1 MFVGIDVSKRKLDV
15 AVRPS
20 GEVWSVTNDEKGIAE
35 LAERLRVLHLE
46 AVVLEATG
54 GLEVAAASALAAN
67 GLPVVVVNPR
77 QVRHFAK
84 AVNRLAKTDA
94 VDAQL
99 IAQFAEAVKPDIR
112 PLADEQTQHL
122 SELLTRRRQ
131 MIEMLVAEKN
141 RLAAATTKPVRQRI
155 SYHLHFLKEELKS
168 LERDLDNAIRES
180 PIWREKDELL
190 RSVPGIGPAVSRE
203 LIGELPELG
212 TLSGKQIAA
221 LVGVAPFNHD
231 SGTFHGQRRIWGGR
245 GHVRAKLYMAA
256 VTAARCNPLLK
267 RFYRKLRN
275 AGKPARVALTACM
288 RKLLVILNAM
298 VRDQR
303 AWSVEPA

>member
-1 MFVGIDVSKRKLDV
+1 MFVGIDVSKKKLDV

-20 GEVWSVTNDEKGIAE
+20 AEVWSVGNDEKGIAE
-35 LAERLRVLHLE
+35 IVERLRSLRLE

-54 GLEVAAASALAAN
+54 GLELPAATSLAAN

-94 VDAQL
+94 IDAQL
-99 IAQFAEAVKPDIR
+99 IAEFAEAVKPEIR
-112 PLADEQTQHL
+112 PLADAQTQHL

-141 RLAAATTKPVRQRI
+141 GLAAATTKPVRQRI

-168 LERDLDNAIRES
+168 LEGDLDTSIRES
-180 PIWREKDELL
+180 P
-190 RSVPGIGPAVSRE
+190 VPGIGPAVSRE
-203 LIGELPELG
+203 MIGELPELG
-212 TLSGKQIAA
+212 KLTGKQISA

-231 SGTFHGQRRIWGGR
+231 SGTLRGQRRIWGGR

-267 RFYRKLRN
+267 RFYVRLRK

-303 AWSVEPA
+303 PWSEEAA